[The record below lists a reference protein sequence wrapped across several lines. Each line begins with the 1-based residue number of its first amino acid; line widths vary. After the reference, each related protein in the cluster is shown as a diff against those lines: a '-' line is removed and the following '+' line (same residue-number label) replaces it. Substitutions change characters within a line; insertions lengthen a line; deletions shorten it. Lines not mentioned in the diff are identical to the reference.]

1 MVIQDSFGTDPSQT
15 GRTGPAK
22 QMVKH
27 RFDLVV
33 GRRSRRDPSGVES
46 LSRAPEKFAPGL
58 TPARLSSLVHRLWSS
73 LKDRF

>member
-1 MVIQDSFGTDPSQT
+1 MVLQDSFGADPSQS

-27 RFDLVV
+27 RFDLIV
-33 GRRSRRDPSGVES
+33 GRRSRRDPSGIES
-46 LSRAPEKFAPGL
+46 LSRPPEKFAPGL
-58 TPARLSSLVHRLWSS
+58 SPARLSSLVQRLRSS